1 MSQGPGEAACATPAV
16 LDTPANAASASAAAM
31 ATPATVFLKLGSL
44 IFLKRTTLRT
54 GDGAASGQAATPT
67 AMLPVTYLCDR

>member
-1 MSQGPGEAACATPAV
+1 MIF
-16 LDTPANAASASAAAM
+16 LRL
-31 ATPATVFLKLGSL
+31 VFLRLVFLRLVFLRLVFLRLVFLRLGSL

-67 AMLPVTYLCDR
+67 AMLPVT